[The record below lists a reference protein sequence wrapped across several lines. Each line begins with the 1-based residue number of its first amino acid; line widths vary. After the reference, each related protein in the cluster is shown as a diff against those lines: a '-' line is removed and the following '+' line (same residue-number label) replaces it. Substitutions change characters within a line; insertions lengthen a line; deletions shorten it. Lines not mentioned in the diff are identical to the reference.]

1 MVMQPAE
8 NQPALDL
15 EVPMT
20 ARSAHV
26 YAYAREMQG
35 DLEGAARGYADALR
49 RDPEFRPARR
59 HLALALVRLGRP
71 RESVALCRTEL
82 AEDDTGAAW
91 LGAAIARA
99 MQEADLSV
107 AGELAAILAAL
118 QRGSEWYPPAA
129 AGPPPAIA
137 DLQISVPK
145 LQHDLAQLRYLR
157 ELGVLDTSFDE
168 LIEGYADAACRHAAL
183 GDNAC
188 AALTPKDV
196 HQIGR
201 AYGRLVHVASAP
213 RIDTALS
220 GAWDRERVQRLY
232 CEQRPG
238 VVVPG
243 VVVIDDFL
251 TERALA
257 SLRRFCLESTV
268 WSGNRYADG
277 RLGSRFFAGFN
288 CPLLL
293 QLAEEIRDAL
303 PELIGPRH
311 SLRQLWGVK
320 YTRPLPPDSSVHA
333 DFAAVNVNV
342 WITPSAANLDEASG
356 GMVIYDL
363 EVPPSWDFATYN
375 ERIDAIRAY
384 LAHHRPRA
392 IRVPYRQN
400 RAVIFNSDLF
410 HATEAVQFRP
420 AYDSHRIDVTMLY
433 GERNL
438 DQHPP
443 PRSEVSPA
451 AWRSRAFA
459 RARR

>member
-1 MVMQPAE
+1 MQPAFT
-8 NQPALDL
+8 QPAVDL
-15 EVPMT
+15 EAPTT

-26 YAYAREMQG
+26 YAYAHEVQG

-71 RESVALCRTEL
+71 RESIALFRAEL
-82 AEDDTGAAW
+82 AEAGDGAAW
-91 LGAAIARA
+91 LGAAISRA
-99 MQEADLSV
+99 MQEVDLSV

-118 QRGSEWYPPAA
+118 ERGSEWYPPAA
-129 AGPPPAIA
+129 VGPPPPLA

-145 LQHDLAQLRYLR
+145 LEHDLAQLRYLR

-168 LIEGYADAACRHAAL
+168 LIEAYAGAAQRHAPL

-188 AALTPKDV
+188 AALGPDDV
-196 HQIGR
+196 HPLGR

-213 RIDTALS
+213 RIDAALS
-220 GAWDRERVQRLY
+220 ASWDRARVQHLY
-232 CEQRPG
+232 CAQR
-238 VVVPG
+238 PG

-277 RLGSRFFAGFN
+277 RLGSLFFAGFN
-288 CPLLL
+288 CPLLM

-303 PELIGPRH
+303 PALIGPRH
-311 SLRQLWGVK
+311 PLRQLWGFK
-320 YTRPLPPDSSVHA
+320 YTRPLPADSTVHA
-333 DFAAVNVNV
+333 DFAAVNVNF
-342 WITPSAANLDEASG
+342 WITPSAANLDEGSG

-363 EVPPSWDFATYN
+363 DAPPSWDFATDN
-375 ERIDAIRAY
+375 ERIDVIRAY
-384 LAHHRPRA
+384 LAHHQPRA

-420 AYDSHRIDVTMLY
+420 AYDSQRINVTMLY

-438 DQHPP
+438 DQHHP
-443 PRSEVSPA
+443 PRSELSPT

-459 RARR
+459 RSRR